1 MDTVYSENNH
11 IIMVGKVTSD
21 KRFSHEIYGEKFY
34 IFDLSVP
41 RLSGNSDIIPITIS
55 ERLMVNGE
63 LPIGTKITVE
73 GQFRSY
79 NSYGEGKNK
88 LVLTVFAKNVTL
100 LEDQESEVE
109 ARKDFISNEV
119 TLIGYICKKP
129 VYRQTPFGREI
140 ADILLA
146 VNRAYSKSDYI
157 PCIAWGRTARF
168 CENMEVG
175 TEVKLVGRVQSR
187 QYEKKHEDGTVE
199 NKVAYE
205 VSVGSLEVVNQK
217 DDGEAEE
224 APVEENKEA
233 NEIPVEA
240 FDMMIGNIIDD
251 KEVQD
256 KVGYEKYDIVA
267 ANILADVLVPLTPVI
282 IHQLK
287 KGGIYIT
294 SGIIEDKEEVVVEAV
309 KKAGLEVLEVN
320 HQGEWVSV
328 TARKN

>member
-100 LEDQESEVE
+100 LEDQENEVE

-146 VNRAYSKSDYI
+146 VNRAYNKSDYI
-157 PCIAWGRTARF
+157 PCIAWGRNARF
-168 CENMEVG
+168 CENIEVG
-175 TEVKLVGRVQSR
+175 TEVKVVGRVQSR
-187 QYEKKHEDGTVE
+187 TYEKKYEDGTSE
-199 NKVAYE
+199 TKVAYE
-205 VSVGSLEVVNQK
+205 VSISSLEVVKQ
-217 DDGEAEE
+217 DGDEDQNDMVNEE
-224 APVEENKEA
+224 EQKEA
-233 NEIPVEA
+233 
-240 FDMMIGNIIDD
+240 M
-251 KEVQD
+251 
-256 KVGYEKYDIVA
+256 
-267 ANILADVLVPLTPVI
+267 
-282 IHQLK
+282 
-287 KGGIYIT
+287 
-294 SGIIEDKEEVVVEAV
+294 
-309 KKAGLEVLEVN
+309 
-320 HQGEWVSV
+320 
-328 TARKN
+328 